1 MKSPSF
7 TDFKAF
13 SFFTLYC
20 YLHYPQL
27 KSFDKCIIWCQLYS
41 NKFTLELKL
50 KLIAWSSVS
59 CLGLYLLGTGET
71 VRVFS
76 LCRWMWAWRGWF
88 KPHPFNNNNSV
99 ISYSPSCHSKPVSH
113 VIKKQKNNNKK
124 LYTVARGRKVLNKKT
139 KKNKIY
145 ILHMYVY
152 IKSNKY
158 IVQFTNFSK
167 FLKLAYLQSLIMSI

>member
-7 TDFKAF
+7 ADFKAF
-13 SFFTLYC
+13 SFLLWTAI
-20 YLHYPQL
+20 YPQL

-99 ISYSPSCHSKPVSH
+99 ISYSPSCLSKPVSH
-113 VIKKQKNNNKK
+113 VIKKQKKK
-124 LYTVARGRKVLNKKT
+124 KIKHSCQGEESIKQKK

-145 ILHMYVY
+145 IYTHVCIYK
-152 IKSNKY
+152 IK
-158 IVQFTNFSK
+158 
-167 FLKLAYLQSLIMSI
+167 